1 MKTKNDKSRRVLVHI
16 EADELERIVRDE
28 LGGITIEAVITHS
41 NVKITAK
48 TGEDEDVELYHI
60 K

>member
-1 MKTKNDKSRRVLVHI
+1 MKNKNDKSRRVVAHI

-28 LGGITIEAVITHS
+28 LGGITIEAIITHS

-48 TGEDEDVELYHI
+48 TGEDEEVDLFYF